1 MLRAVLRP
9 AFTTAAATAA
19 GGLASSAHADYR
31 GPEAPNALNT
41 SLGALNASQAKPS
54 SATALEAHASGT
66 TVAPKFGLEE
76 EWNVVDRGEDGEFV
90 AQLLERPP
98 QRIEVQ
104 EATRELEAMFERES
118 YAIGDH
124 DDSGA
129 SSDTETELASP
140 APEDMDEE
148 IPFSRTRGVD
158 SIMTHW
164 RDPSETAAIARR
176 QSGARSVVARAF
188 ELMERDPE
196 VRDTVVDLATDPNIW
211 AAVMNNQSL
220 RNLRAKRQAARIH
233 EVAAN
238 EPRDGSGQTPGIKLQ
253 SLFGHI
259 SNGVSRLLETC
270 MDMVHGIQAFIQ
282 KQLLGT
288 GVGGA
293 GEGDCAP
300 HDPYLQTV
308 GVMVVLVLAVIIIK
322 RAP

>member
-41 SLGALNASQAKPS
+41 SLGALSASQAKTVN
-54 SATALEAHASGT
+54 ATALEAHAST
-66 TVAPKFGLEE
+66 SAVAPKFGLEE

-98 QRIEVQ
+98 QKIEVQ
-104 EATRELEAMFERES
+104 EATRELEAMFARES
-118 YAIGDH
+118 YAEGDH

-140 APEDMDEE
+140 APEDMEEE

-238 EPRDGSGQTPGIKLQ
+238 DPREGSVQTSGVKLQ

-300 HDPYLQTV
+300 HDPYLQAV